1 MSKGKI
7 PLGMTVEEFE
17 EHLKMMNDRVINFKE
32 YGGSVVGTKLDR
44 RYNNQKRGNFH
55 GNGNFLRTVKVK
67 KDRMSRIHRGKHG

>member
-1 MSKGKI
+1 MSREKI
-7 PLGMTVEEFE
+7 PLGMTVKEFE

-44 RYNNQKRGNFH
+44 RYNNQKRGYFH
-55 GNGNFLRTVKVK
+55 GNGNFLRTVRVK

>member
-1 MSKGKI
+1 MSEKKI
-7 PLGMTVEEFE
+7 PLGMTVKEFE

-55 GNGNFLRTVKVK
+55 GNGNFLSNVKVR
-67 KDRMSRIHRGKHG
+67 KDRQGRIHGGKYG